1 MRLVSTCVRQHLSR
15 CAMLRK
21 KHIHTLNETLK
32 EGLMNIE
39 RKKVHE
45 LVEALERTSLKCL
58 YTKCQ
63 HLARGQKGSEHLNL
77 NLNLNQHLKG

>member
-1 MRLVSTCVRQHLSR
+1 MLQFFFFFYQSVRQHLSR

-32 EGLMNIE
+32 KILMNIE
-39 RKKVHE
+39 RVKVHE
-45 LVEALERTSLKCL
+45 LVEEPERASLKCL

-63 HLARGQKGSEHLNL
+63 HLARGQQGSEHLNL
-77 NLNLNQHLKG
+77 RGEHS